1 MYCFNSFAVGRVT
14 PPVSKRANPLVSG
27 LKAII
32 RLTAQCPVL
41 QIRKRKGEVA
51 IDGTLQPTEPVIV
64 QDVLAGTL
72 RPFSFFFFLSP
83 LFLRWILC
91 TISLV
96 LNRCGLSGFYLKS
109 RSLFKKKKKC
119 SYRPCCGVRGRG
131 DIPALFTH
139 CACVCMCVC
148 VCVWRVG
155 IRQSRG
161 GFVYFLFF
169 LFLLFFF
176 FDP

>member
-72 RPFSFFFFLSP
+72 RPFSFFFVPPIFTLNTVYNLTRFKQMWSLRV
-83 LFLRWILC
+83 LFEK
-91 TISLV
+91 SLPV
-96 LNRCGLSGFYLKS
+96 
-109 RSLFKKKKKC
+109 
-119 SYRPCCGVRGRG
+119 
-131 DIPALFTH
+131 
-139 CACVCMCVC
+139 
-148 VCVWRVG
+148 
-155 IRQSRG
+155 
-161 GFVYFLFF
+161 
-169 LFLLFFF
+169 
-176 FDP
+176 